1 MNAVTVV
8 EASAVRNTITQAALN
23 AILVGDPL
31 GGGFYAGQIRQAD
44 GIYALIVAPK
54 DGGEHDDVVW
64 SSDRSRVEGALSYFD
79 GAANTAAMAEAGSD
93 LAKWALGLQ
102 INGYHDWHLP
112 ARDEAEIIY
121 RNLKPT
127 DEDNYVYRS
136 GDNPSSVPVGYPY
149 TATSPTKTAAA
160 AFQSGGAEALDDES
174 YYWTSTQYAGY
185 SDNAWIQYFDG
196 GGQGSDLKVY
206 EFRAR
211 AVRRL
216 LVIQ

>member
-1 MNAVTVV
+1 MNAVTAV

-54 DGGEHDDVVW
+54 DGGEHDDIVW
-64 SSDRSRVEGALSYFD
+64 NGNRSRVEGALSYFD

-93 LAKWALGLQ
+93 LGKWALGLQ
-102 INGYHDWHLP
+102 ANGYHDWYLP
-112 ARDEAEIIY
+112 ARDELEIIY
-121 RNLKPT
+121 RSLKPT
-127 DEDNYVYRS
+127 AGNYAGFRD
-136 GDNPSSVPVGYPY
+136 GDNASSVPVGYPY
-149 TATSPTKTAAA
+149 TEQLPAQTSAA
-160 AFQSGGAEALDDES
+160 AFQADGAEAFKEEW
-174 YYWTSTQYAGY
+174 YWTSTQ
-185 SDNAWIQYFDG
+185 SERNSVNAWVQGFNDG
-196 GGQGSDLKVY
+196 YQSLNHEDD